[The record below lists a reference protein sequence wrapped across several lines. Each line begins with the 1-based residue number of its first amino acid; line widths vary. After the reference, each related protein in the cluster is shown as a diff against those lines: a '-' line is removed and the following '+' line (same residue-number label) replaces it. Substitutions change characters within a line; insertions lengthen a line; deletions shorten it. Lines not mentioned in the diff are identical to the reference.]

1 MALGAKASVVVAH
14 GLSCP
19 TACGIL
25 VPRAGIEPMSSALAG
40 RCLTTG
46 PQGSPGF
53 VSLYRTVVK
62 KQSYGQR
69 HLLNKEYCVRQSIL
83 LAQVSQASPGST
95 MQDHHRAGSGTAQR
109 CGKEGVSHH
118 LRSCL
123 HLTKSKWQTA
133 LLRMKRGGE
142 GGGGWDRQHES
153 WAPSPSFPGPWS
165 LSCHFILPSSSCHGS
180 LLSSGCCQIPDYV
193 FTIIL
198 SKKIHH
204 DYGDLT
210 SQSKN

>member
-25 VPRAGIEPMSSALAG
+25 GPRAGIEPMSSALAG

-69 HLLNKEYCVRQSIL
+69 NLLNKQSIVCGRAYSWHKCPRPL
-83 LAQVSQASPGST
+83 QAAPCRIITEQVLGQPR
-95 MQDHHRAGSGTAQR
+95 DV
-109 CGKEGVSHH
+109 E
-118 LRSCL
+118 
-123 HLTKSKWQTA
+123 
-133 LLRMKRGGE
+133 KRE
-142 GGGGWDRQHES
+142 
-153 WAPSPSFPGPWS
+153 
-165 LSCHFILPSSSCHGS
+165 
-180 LLSSGCCQIPDYV
+180 
-193 FTIIL
+193 
-198 SKKIHH
+198 
-204 DYGDLT
+204 
-210 SQSKN
+210 